1 MSGSVSPADCSE
13 TCDVGAF
20 QCNNCVCI
28 PADWVCDDT
37 TDCLNG
43 EDERANC
50 STYAR
55 VDRSAQ

>member
-1 MSGSVSPADCSE
+1 MSGCVSPADCSE
-13 TCDVGAF
+13 PCDIGAF

-50 STYAR
+50 STYATC
-55 VDRSAQ
+55 